1 MNKITK
7 DLAEPDD
14 LQGSILVWTEE
25 GFFGSSILLDISKMY
40 AKYPKIR
47 LDIMTNRIVSMA
59 NPDVSIIDAHTL
71 QKIPG
76 KPLFKFKTKAKF
88 YVAPEYLKKSGT
100 PKDIEDMLENYDLFM
115 RQKYLKQPEFQFISK
130 RAKKLNTVSDSPSI
144 IYQLVC
150 AGSGIALMP
159 EWCTNKNKNLIEV
172 PNIDFDYEYFLMCV
186 GNPLTMRSPKVKA
199 FMEFFYD
206 ICQKNNITIE
216 MFG

>member
-1 MNKITK
+1 MALKEVVDLGQIQAAAERNGIKHSNMSKMISDQEERFKSIFLIRSPICCFPTNTTRQLYADIELITDTLNKITK

-47 LDIMTNRIVSMA
+47 LDIMTSRTFSMA

-88 YVAPEYLKKSGT
+88 YVAPEYLK
-100 PKDIEDMLENYDLFM
+100 N
-115 RQKYLKQPEFQFISK
+115 
-130 RAKKLNTVSDSPSI
+130 
-144 IYQLVC
+144 
-150 AGSGIALMP
+150 
-159 EWCTNKNKNLIEV
+159 
-172 PNIDFDYEYFLMCV
+172 V
-186 GNPLTMRSPKVKA
+186 GHRK
-199 FMEFFYD
+199 
-206 ICQKNNITIE
+206 I
-216 MFG
+216 